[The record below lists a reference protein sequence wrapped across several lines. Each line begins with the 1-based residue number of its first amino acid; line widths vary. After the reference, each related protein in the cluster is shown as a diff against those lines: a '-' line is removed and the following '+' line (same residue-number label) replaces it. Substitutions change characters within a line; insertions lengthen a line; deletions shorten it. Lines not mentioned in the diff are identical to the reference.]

1 MSNSPTNFVE
11 PKSQLD
17 SEAPSKKRKYQ
28 EISVDDADVDESK
41 RVEPK
46 SAKKTKQINE
56 IDETQNAKDNGG
68 TELEALMQ
76 EEEPQ
81 GKSTGRLQLGEDVA
95 AIASSTGE
103 RLILPVNS
111 SNTTYPVRQVD
122 EQILSTTKDE
132 SLKDLLKI
140 SEVLEISHL
149 PAVPATG
156 LVKEEDYQCEILD
169 GPNLPILNGDLGIS
183 HFGEE
188 PALVQNFYPNKCA
201 FGKKNKDIYLC
212 NQQIFKKL
220 QPDGSI

>member
-1 MSNSPTNFVE
+1 MSNLPANFVE
-11 PKSQLD
+11 PRSHQD
-17 SEAPSKKRKYQ
+17 SEVPSKKRKYQ

-46 SAKKTKQINE
+46 SAKKTKQLN
-56 IDETQNAKDNGG
+56 ETQNLKENGS

-81 GKSTGRLQLGEDVA
+81 GKPTGRLQLGQDVA

-103 RLILPVNS
+103 SLILSVNS
-111 SNTTYPVRQVD
+111 SNTAYPVRQVD
-122 EQILSTTKDE
+122 EQVLSTTKDE

-169 GPNLPILNGDLGIS
+169 GPNLPILNGDSGIS

-201 FGKKNKDIYLC
+201 FGKKHKDIYLC